1 MTNLFIEVNISQN
14 DKLKGFLT
22 PLQIID
28 KDKKETTIIYV
39 NIPKLCDDTD
49 FFFNIFTKFDKKL
62 EFILFV
68 NETYD
73 LFLKYLLEIHTKLRT
88 DYTLEYLY
96 NYIMLLHRIDSK
108 LYRKYYT
115 EFQDKIQKKLDIP
128 NLSEYSNAELM
139 RIVDI
144 FDDEYNY
151 NIKFDLSNIKFEV
164 IKDDIIRTFE
174 YKSTSELIL
183 FIKGVSYYNRRFFRK
198 IKTFDM
204 HDIDNNSI
212 FRYTELDDSVQ
223 IEFIKI
229 FGNSCNYKY
238 LYSKCTENSRFK
250 SNLMSVFNK
259 EVRIGYGG
267 EYQYENKHND
277 KYIYHGIRLLANT
290 KEGEEIGLNLA
301 LRNYCEKTDIKDV
314 LVINDIVLKY
324 CIKCMEKQNNCSQ

>member
-88 DYTLEYLY
+88 DYTLEQLY

-139 RIVDI
+139 GIVDI

-151 NIKFDLSNIKFEV
+151 NIKFELSNVKFKV
-164 IKDDIIRTFE
+164 IKDDIIRTFG

-183 FIKGVSYYNRRFFRK
+183 FIGGASYYNRRFFRR
-198 IKTFDM
+198 
-204 HDIDNNSI
+204 IDNENNNFI
-212 FRYTELDDSVQ
+212 FRYTKLDDSVQ

-259 EVRIGYGG
+259 EVRISYDKFN
-267 EYQYENKHND
+267 YEDNYEDKHND

-314 LVINDIVLKY
+314 LVIDDIVLKY